1 MARGTAVAA
10 SSDTAQRGQPVAR
23 AESRKPVDGAAA
35 SSDAIDDTRSEARS
49 RSPRSNAAPTAAAM
63 RATGGDNDRRIASA
77 AGSSRRTDI
86 RQDAIETLR
95 AQHRQ
100 LREAT
105 KIARRDVRNA
115 SRRRK
120 RVIGRLRNLDT
131 ASVLAVLMDRGLA
144 PNAAAQP
151 PGDAGRTVHAAPAC
165 AIEQGGDAAAA
176 ARGETPVAADSPPH
190 AETSESEHEAERPA
204 SVGDPEA
211 AADEVDADKS

>member
-10 SSDTAQRGQPVAR
+10 SSDTAHRGQPVVR

-63 RATGGDNDRRIASA
+63 RAAGGDNDRRIASA
-77 AGSSRRTDI
+77 ATDI

-95 AQHRQ
+95 AQRRQ

-151 PGDAGRTVHAAPAC
+151 PGDAGRTVHAAPAG
-165 AIEQGGDAAAA
+165 AIEEGGNPAAAT
-176 ARGETPVAADSPPH
+176 RGETPVAADSPPH